1 MNGEDRGG
9 INVTGRKTESNGREL
24 NYLEWLSAHTPT
36 KWWHDSAIP
45 DEIERGLS
53 MGALGITT
61 NPVLTY
67 KTFNACPDY
76 WRDRVAAVPD
86 ELDFAARAEE
96 MLRIVA
102 TDAAS
107 RVHGVFERTG
117 GAHGYAFGQLNPTL
131 AADFEGMLEMGR
143 RVRTWAPNVAVKL
156 PTTKAGVE
164 VIEELAALGVPLC
177 ATLNFS
183 VAQAVAVS
191 EAYERGA
198 NRAAAAGI
206 EVRPCFAVQQLG
218 RFDDYL
224 RDVNKDLR
232 AGLDESGHR
241 PGWPCHYQALLPAGK
256 RARVPRRYYAGRAAR
271 SVPSD
276 RACGRGNAFSL
287 HPRIQQMVLDADPP
301 RVERI
306 EEPVDPDTLERLMQ
320 VTEFRRA
327 YLEDGL
333 APEEFF
339 TFGVTQKTLSQFVET
354 GWAMLEVYG
363 SNKMS
368 TRWT

>member
-1 MNGEDRGG
+1 MMCSETKPGG
-9 INVTGRKTESNGREL
+9 KEL

-45 DEIERGLS
+45 DEIERGLA

-76 WRDRVAAVPD
+76 WRRRVEAVPE

-102 TDAAS
+102 TDAAQ
-107 RVHGVFERTG
+107 RVYGVFERTG

-131 AADFEGMLEMGR
+131 ATDVEGMVAMGR
-143 RVRTWAPNVAVKL
+143 RVRDWAPNVAVKL

-164 VIEELAALGVPLC
+164 VIEELAACGVPLC

-183 VAQAVAVS
+183 VAQALAVAQ
-191 EAYERGA
+191 AYERGA
-198 NRAAAAGI
+198 ARAAAAGI

-224 RDVNKDLR
+224 RDVNRDLR
-232 AGLDESGHR
+232 AGLSEADVAKAGLAITKRS
-241 PGWPCHYQALLPAGK
+241 YQLIRERGYRAVIMPAGL
-256 RARVPRRYYAGRAAR
+256 REVYHLTELAGAEMT
-271 SVPSD
+271 
-276 RACGRGNAFSL
+276 FSL

-306 EEPVDPDTLERLMQ
+306 GEPIDPRVIDRLLQ
-320 VTEFRRA
+320 VEEFRRA

-363 SNKMS
+363 SQKAS
-368 TRWT
+368 ARWT